1 MRLPS
6 VSDVLTIFLGPVSQA
21 ESEPGPATG
30 PAAEMSVGEPEADAA
45 LELEWEAEP

>member
-6 VSDVLTIFLGPVSQA
+6 VSDVLTVLLGPVSQA
-21 ESEPGPATG
+21 GPEPGPASS
-30 PAAEMSVGEPEADAA
+30 PAAEVSIGEPEADAA